1 MCFCRFGASKVLS
14 TLKDRRS
21 DRCLEMERDVI
32 IGILLFA
39 VGGLFIGGLFAI
51 IGFALVGLGS
61 YYIIT
66 SVIKKI
72 STPTAPKQS
81 QA

>member
-1 MCFCRFGASKVLS
+1 
-14 TLKDRRS
+14 
-21 DRCLEMERDVI
+21 MERDVI

-51 IGFALVGLGS
+51 IGFALVGIGT

-72 STPTAPKQS
+72 STPAAPKQS

>member
-1 MCFCRFGASKVLS
+1 
-14 TLKDRRS
+14 
-21 DRCLEMERDVI
+21 MERDVI
-32 IGILLFA
+32 IGIALFA

-51 IGFALVGLGS
+51 IGFALVGLGV

-66 SVIKKI
+66 SVIKT
-72 STPTAPKQS
+72 STPTAPKQP

>member
-1 MCFCRFGASKVLS
+1 
-14 TLKDRRS
+14 
-21 DRCLEMERDVI
+21 MERDVI
-32 IGILLFA
+32 IGIALFA

-51 IGFALVGLGS
+51 IGFALVSLAS

-66 SVIKKI
+66 SVIKNM

>member
-1 MCFCRFGASKVLS
+1 
-14 TLKDRRS
+14 
-21 DRCLEMERDVI
+21 MERDVI
-32 IGILLFA
+32 IGIALFT

-66 SVIKKI
+66 SVIKKM

>member
-1 MCFCRFGASKVLS
+1 
-14 TLKDRRS
+14 
-21 DRCLEMERDVI
+21 MERDVI

-51 IGFALVGLGS
+51 VGFALVGLGF
-61 YYIIT
+61 YYIVT
-66 SVIKKI
+66 SVINKK
-72 STPTAPKQS
+72 STPAEPKQS

>member
-1 MCFCRFGASKVLS
+1 
-14 TLKDRRS
+14 
-21 DRCLEMERDVI
+21 MERDVI
-32 IGILLFA
+32 IGIALFA

-66 SVIKKI
+66 SVIKKT

>member
-1 MCFCRFGASKVLS
+1 
-14 TLKDRRS
+14 
-21 DRCLEMERDVI
+21 MERDVI
-32 IGILLFA
+32 IGIALFA

-66 SVIKKI
+66 SVIKKM